1 MLVGENYSARAV
13 ECSSC
18 GHLDAHMVRYC
29 PLCGRGTQEIED
41 VCEIIVP
48 SAIRRGIE
56 LFFVKDEAELDHV
69 GNIAALLRFR
79 SDQSKSRL
87 AAAS

>member
-1 MLVGENYSARAV
+1 
-13 ECSSC
+13 
-18 GHLDAHMVRYC
+18 
-29 PLCGRGTQEIED
+29 

-56 LFFVKDEAELDHV
+56 LFFVKDEPGLDHV
-69 GNIAALLRFR
+69 GKIAALLRFR
-79 SDQSKSRL
+79 SDQSKGRL